1 MQDIINR
8 MNDQNL
14 IRQTI
19 RDQFEAHQRAA
30 QSVIENQLDTIV
42 TMAELMVRCF
52 RDGHKVLWCGNGG
65 SAADAQHLAAEL
77 VGRYRIDRAALPSL
91 ALHTDTSAMTAIAND
106 YGYEVVFSR
115 QVQAHLAAGD
125 VLVCLTTS
133 GYSPNVIAAARAARQ
148 QGGIVLG
155 LLGRDGGAVL
165 PLCDHALVVP
175 AQPSNVIQQV
185 AMMVGHFLCDHV
197 EQTLFGANAHTR

>member
-1 MQDIINR
+1 MEDQDS
-8 MNDQNL
+8 
-14 IRQTI
+14 IRQAV

-30 QSVIENQLDTIV
+30 LSVIENQLDTIV
-42 TMAELMVRCF
+42 TMAELMARCY
-52 RDGHKVLWCGNGG
+52 REGHKVLWCGNGG

-77 VGRYRIDRAALPSL
+77 VGRYRIDRAPLPSL

-106 YGYEVVFSR
+106 YSYEVVFSR
-115 QVQAHLAAGD
+115 QVQAYVTPGD

-133 GYSPNVIAAARAARQ
+133 GHSPNVIAAARAARE

-185 AMMVGHFLCDHV
+185 SMMVGHFLCDHV
-197 EQTLFGANAHTR
+197 EQSLFGASAHSH